1 MTAALST
8 LARAT
13 REDVL
18 ACVRGAVLIVAAYV
32 AGAALLP

>member
-1 MTAALST
+1 MSAALSI

-18 ACVRGAVLIVAAYV
+18 ACVCGVAGIVAAYV
-32 AGAALLP
+32 AGAVVL